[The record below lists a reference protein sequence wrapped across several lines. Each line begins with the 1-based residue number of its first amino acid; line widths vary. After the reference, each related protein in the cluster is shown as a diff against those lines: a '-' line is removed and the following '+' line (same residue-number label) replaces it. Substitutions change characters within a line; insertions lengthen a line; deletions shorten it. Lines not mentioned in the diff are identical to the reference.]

1 MFPRGPGEFHWRAD
15 LYLACWSQ
23 KMLRS
28 VLSDGER
35 AARVTTDI
43 HPAVNGS
50 LSCSKYC
57 FILLWNPLKDITV
70 SFPQQTIE
78 AAKQKWWYDSS
89 FTCRCFF
96 FFFYILR
103 CVCLR
108 EAEWQHGESPQRSD
122 GRGDG
127 VGRRGNGGDPVGQRA
142 LLRVHE
148 PTQLLPQ
155 KLRYRTQVSL
165 MLPCPCQTGTTS
177 LSCDEERQRL
187 FTSPWSWRRQRGN
200 GCIHRWLVALVCG
213 HQQVPPCWPTQ
224 HICSNDATHWH
235 PKNVTWFGIHFV
247 SAVEGEV
254 TDKGA
259 QESWRIWA
267 ADSASPHPCA
277 LLFVIRVFWDVQYWC
292 RMVIEASLRCYLWDA
307 S

>member
-96 FFFYILR
+96 VFFFIFSDAFVFEKLSDSMEK
-103 CVCLR
+103 V
-108 EAEWQHGESPQRSD
+108 RSD
-122 GRGDG
+122 
-127 VGRRGNGGDPVGQRA
+127 
-142 LLRVHE
+142 L
-148 PTQLLPQ
+148 T
-155 KLRYRTQVSL
+155 
-165 MLPCPCQTGTTS
+165 
-177 LSCDEERQRL
+177 
-187 FTSPWSWRRQRGN
+187 
-200 GCIHRWLVALVCG
+200 
-213 HQQVPPCWPTQ
+213 
-224 HICSNDATHWH
+224 
-235 PKNVTWFGIHFV
+235 
-247 SAVEGEV
+247 AVE
-254 TDKGA
+254 T
-259 QESWRIWA
+259 ESEGGGMVGIQSARGPS
-267 ADSASPHPCA
+267 SASTNP
-277 LLFVIRVFWDVQYWC
+277 LNF
-292 RMVIEASLRCYLWDA
+292 SLRNFGTELR
-307 S
+307 